1 VLKLRPR
8 PNAGNARSGD
18 ATSGSTAADPA
29 RTGQPD
35 PVEVAS
41 ARKKFL
47 RRQRARRWL
56 VWRRILAVL
65 AAIALVAGLVWLV
78 FISSVLTVKGAE
90 VRGVEVLTASEVE
103 EVAAVPLGVPLATL
117 DLTAIE
123 ARVEGLAAVRSVKAS
138 RAWPDQVRIEVVE
151 REAVAV
157 VSWEGQWRGL
167 DATGVL
173 FRSYPERPEGL
184 TPVTMSAATPVEA
197 LAEAAAVVEALPA
210 DILQRVDHLEVTSID
225 GISLELRDGSRV
237 MWGSADESANKG
249 KVLQVL
255 LGRKARVYD
264 VTAPGRPTIRN

>member
-1 VLKLRPR
+1 MLKLRPR
-8 PNAGNARSGD
+8 PD
-18 ATSGSTAADPA
+18 AADA
-29 RTGQPD
+29 GKTGRPGEPD

-65 AAIALVAGLVWLV
+65 AVIALVAGLVWL
-78 FISSVLTVKGAE
+78 FFFSSVLTVKGAD
-90 VRGVEVLTASEVE
+90 VQGAEVLTVAEVE
-103 EVAAVPLGVPLATL
+103 EVAAVPLGVPLATV

-123 ARVEGLAAVRSVKAS
+123 ARVEGLAAVRSVEAS

-157 VSWEGQWRGL
+157 VSWEDQWRGL

-173 FRSYPERPEGL
+173 FRSYPEQPEGL
-184 TPVTMSAATPVEA
+184 TPVTMSATTPVEA

-210 DILQRVDHLEVTSID
+210 GILQRVDHLEVTSID
-225 GISLELRDGSRV
+225 GISLELRDGSTV
-237 MWGSADESANKG
+237 TWGSADESANKV

-255 LGRKARVYD
+255 LERKASVYD